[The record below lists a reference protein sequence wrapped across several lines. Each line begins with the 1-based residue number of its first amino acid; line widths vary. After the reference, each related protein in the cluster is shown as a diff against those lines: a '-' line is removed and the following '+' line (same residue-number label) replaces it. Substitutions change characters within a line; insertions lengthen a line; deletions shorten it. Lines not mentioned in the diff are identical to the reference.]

1 MDDFIF
7 LPARSRKNVVD
18 TASGKLSVAW
28 GQHCTASGDY
38 SLADGSGC
46 TASTTCSVALGNAAD
61 ASGTCGFMYRDI
73 CGNTFCF
80 DSGGQDGSGQL
91 IINDQVIS

>member
-1 MDDFIF
+1 MDNFIF
-7 LPARSRKNVVD
+7 LPDRSKKNAGNSA
-18 TASGKLSVAW
+18 TGKLSVAL

-46 TASTTCSVALGNAAD
+46 TATTTCSVALGNAAD

-73 CGNTFCF
+73 YGNTFCF